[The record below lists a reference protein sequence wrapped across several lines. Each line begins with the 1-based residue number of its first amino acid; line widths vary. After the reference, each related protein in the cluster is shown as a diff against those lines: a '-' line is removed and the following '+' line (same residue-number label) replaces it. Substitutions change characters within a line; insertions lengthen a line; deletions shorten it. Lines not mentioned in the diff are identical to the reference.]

1 MSKRLSKQRKGL
13 TEIMDD
19 GARRMTSSVD
29 ADTAQRASRRAR
41 RLPLEMP
48 VFVSSPGEP
57 SYDEGKTL
65 RISALGALL
74 ELSRNVD
81 LGQELLL
88 TNPKSLKQISCRVRN
103 IKPKGQG
110 VNHVGVEFATESN
123 KFWGIAFPSG
133 DCDPADRRL
142 LQRSESAADP
152 SFPPLPGQF
161 VSGMPKAIPVMGS
174 EATELPLDH
183 EELAKFFPKPRRLLG
198 WPMFALAGFI
208 FLFVARYYKKS
219 TGSVSAKRS
228 LYQEIAPDVARLIP
242 GIETYRLAT
251 PADFDPDAVAWLT
264 NSGRQA
270 SGEIQGAFSAFGQS
284 RAYVLVGKDG
294 ARRIV
299 ILANGQ
305 LRCDAQYRRVAVV
318 ARVPKQAIQKIIW
331 AKPPPAG
338 PEGDGL
344 VVVRTA
350 NDPGSSVVLFLR
362 GHEVVSGTPTGFWQI
377 PLS

>member
-1 MSKRLSKQRKGL
+1 
-13 TEIMDD
+13 MDD
-19 GARRMTSSVD
+19 GARRVSSSVN
-29 ADTAQRASRRAR
+29 ADTAQRASRRAPR
-41 RLPLEMP
+41 MPFEMP

-65 RISALGALL
+65 RIGPLGALL

-88 TNPKSLKQISCRVRN
+88 TNPKSLHQISCRVRN

-110 VNHVGVEFATESN
+110 VNHVGVEFATESD
-123 KFWGIAFPSG
+123 KFWGVAFPSG

-142 LQRSESAADP
+142 LPRPESAADP
-152 SFPPLPGQF
+152 SFQPPPGASS
-161 VSGMPKAIPVMGS
+161 SGMPKTIAAMGS
-174 EATELPLDH
+174 KAAELPLDQ
-183 EELAKFFPKPRRLLG
+183 EDIAKFIPRRRRLLG
-198 WPMFALAGFI
+198 WPMFALAGLI
-208 FLFVARYYKKS
+208 FLFVARYYKAS
-219 TGSVSAKRS
+219 TGSASAKKS
-228 LYQEIAPDVARLIP
+228 ILQDVPPEVARLIP

-264 NSGRQA
+264 NAGRQA

-338 PEGDGL
+338 PDGDGL

-350 NDPGSSVVLFLR
+350 DDPGSAVVLFLR

-377 PLS
+377 PLI